1 MFLEIVKFFIYSAL
15 IVLISKYILVKT
27 LRNLG
32 ENLNLKPQTIG
43 EIAGYATSMPELLTI
58 TISSFSGLM
67 GASIS
72 NVISSNVIN
81 LVQYIVAIAFNRNG
95 KYLSNRAI
103 KTDIIL
109 VILTIIIPITLIIMN
124 IEESIKIVPIFIL
137 LFGLFKV
144 INSNVH
150 KLYLRK
156 EDHILEKEIEKEA
169 KSERHNITKT
179 IRHILILLVTG
190 MALYIIGDRL
200 GVVLEN
206 LCNIFE
212 IPEFII
218 GILLGFITSIPELIT
233 FFESQKH
240 YSTKKDTMPGVV
252 EATNNLLVSNIVN
265 LFIIQTLGIVVF
277 SWVS

>member
-124 IEESIKIVPIFIL
+124 IEENIKIVPIFIL

-200 GVVLEN
+200 GAVLEN

-265 LFIIQTLGIVVF
+265 LFIIQTLGIIVF

>member
-43 EIAGYATSMPELLTI
+43 EIAGYATSMPEFLTI

-72 NVISSNVIN
+72 NVLSSNIIN
-81 LVQYIVAIAFNRNG
+81 LIQYVAAITMNKNG
-95 KYLSNRAI
+95 KYLNNKAI
-103 KTDIIL
+103 EIDVVL
-109 VILTIIIPITLIIMN
+109 VALTIIIPIGLIMMK
-124 IEESIKIVPIFIL
+124 IESNIKIVPMFIL

-144 INSNVH
+144 INTNVH
-150 KLYLRK
+150 KLYLRR

-169 KSERHNITKT
+169 KGERHNIGKT

-190 MALYIIGDRL
+190 ISLYIIGDKL

-206 LCNIFE
+206 LCNIFG
-212 IPEFII
+212 IQEFIV
-218 GILLGFITSIPELIT
+218 GILLGFITSIPELMT
-233 FFESQKH
+233 FFESQK
-240 YSTKKDTMPGVV
+240 YYKSKKNQMPGVV
-252 EATNNLLVSNIVN
+252 EATNNLLISNILN
-265 LFIIQTLGIVVF
+265 LFIIQTVGITIF
-277 SWVS
+277 NL

>member
-1 MFLEIVKFFIYSAL
+1 MFIEIIKFFIYSTL

-43 EIAGYATSMPELLTI
+43 EIAGYATSMPEFLTI

-72 NVISSNVIN
+72 NVLSSNIIN
-81 LVQYIVAIAFNRNG
+81 LIQYVAAITMNKNG
-95 KYLSNRAI
+95 KYLNNKAI
-103 KTDIIL
+103 KTDVVL
-109 VILTIIIPITLIIMN
+109 VALTIIIPIGLIMMK
-124 IEESIKIVPIFIL
+124 IESNMKIVPMFIL

-144 INSNVH
+144 INTNVH

-169 KSERHNITKT
+169 KGERHNISKT
-179 IRHILILLVTG
+179 IRHILILIVTG
-190 MALYIIGDRL
+190 ISLYIIGDKL

-206 LCNIFE
+206 LCNIFG
-212 IPEFII
+212 IQEFIV
-218 GILLGFITSIPELIT
+218 GILLGFITSIPELMT
-233 FFESQKH
+233 FFESQK
-240 YSTKKDTMPGVV
+240 YYKSRKNQMPGVV
-252 EATNNLLVSNIVN
+252 EATNNLLISNILN
-265 LFIIQTLGIVVF
+265 LFIIQTVGITIF
-277 SWVS
+277 NL